1 MNALEGVE
9 VQLSNI
15 ELKARL
21 QNVVGNKS
29 SVSKHRWLLANVRQV
44 HHNLVF
50 EQPALHI
57 QY

>member
-15 ELKARL
+15 ELKAPL

-29 SVSKHRWLLANVRQV
+29 SVSKHGRLLANVRQV
-44 HHNLVF
+44 HHNLVL
-50 EQPALHI
+50 EQPA
-57 QY
+57 